1 MALTENT
8 QPVLLTA
15 SVALWDVWQAQM
27 AAKGIA
33 IAENV
38 AFMAGHSLGE
48 YSALV
53 CAQALSFADG
63 VKLVRRRGELME
75 AAVPAGEGGMAAIMG
90 LDDDAIQ
97 AACDQADGVVEPANF
112 NAPGQTVIA
121 GAAGA
126 VQQAAELC
134 KEAGAKRAVV
144 LDVSGPFHSPLM
156 GAAKEEFAQALAA
169 TEVVMPSIPVVQNV
183 TAQVSA
189 DVDALQ
195 QNLVQQIAAPVLWAN
210 SVQYM
215 VDQGVNTFVECG
227 PGSVLAG
234 LIRRI
239 SKPTPTL
246 GTSTPEALAKAAE
259 LEL

>member
-1 MALTENT
+1 
-8 QPVLLTA
+8 
-15 SVALWDVWQAQM
+15 
-27 AAKGIA
+27 
-33 IAENV
+33 
-38 AFMAGHSLGE
+38 
-48 YSALV
+48 
-53 CAQALSFADG
+53 
-63 VKLVRRRGELME
+63 
-75 AAVPAGEGGMAAIMG
+75 
-90 LDDDAIQ
+90 
-97 AACDQADGVVEPANF
+97 
-112 NAPGQTVIA
+112 
-121 GAAGA
+121 
-126 VQQAAELC
+126 
-134 KEAGAKRAVV
+134 
-144 LDVSGPFHSPLM
+144 M